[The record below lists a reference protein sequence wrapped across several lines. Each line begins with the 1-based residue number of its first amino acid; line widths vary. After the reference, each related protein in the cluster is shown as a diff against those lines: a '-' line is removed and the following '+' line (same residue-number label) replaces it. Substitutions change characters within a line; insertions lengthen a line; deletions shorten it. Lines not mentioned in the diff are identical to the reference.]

1 MPKEDPQAS
10 SEAAPKASYRGRVT
24 VVLLALVLTLLV
36 GIGFVVSRGEDAIS
50 SAPST
55 GRPAGNATT
64 TVATA
69 VSKETEVTSRLSEI
83 LEVRDRALASRD
95 SMLLNDIYT
104 VDCKCLEDGRSLI
117 RQLREEKLVWKGVTT
132 NITIDST
139 EELNGRLWII
149 IATVQTPPVR
159 IETETGRLIR
169 IVPAERNVVRFAL
182 AKPQNEDEW
191 LLGHASSVG

>member
-117 RQLREEKLVWKGVTT
+117 RQLREEKVVWKGVTT